1 LLPHISLFTVILKFT
16 SRHSTKNRYQHAL
29 LNLLIGILSAGVSIV
44 TETMNERTAQHPS
57 QIYNVSVVYNIYRII
72 LPLVLLVS
80 SIGPSSTLLGAL
92 DPTLFIQVCT
102 AYAIFAIAISFL
114 KPIGTRFIK
123 NSHILT
129 GSLIVDIFAIAVL
142 TYSSGGMI
150 SGLGLLLL
158 VTVAAGSILIRG
170 RISTFLAAVAALS
183 LIYSELYLA
192 LSIENSANQFVQ
204 TGILGAILFATSL
217 YIQSLTD
224 RIYKATVL
232 ADKQAS
238 DITDLEK
245 LNNEI
250 IQRMR
255 TGVVVVN
262 TEHQIVS
269 MNSAARSILFPILRS
284 DGDLPENSYKL
295 PTTLSEQL
303 ELWKLNAKRQPQP
316 IVIPNSSRQVQ
327 LNFAFLNPDSDSAVL
342 IFLEDNRQIVQRVR
356 QMKLASLGRLT
367 ASIAHE
373 VRNPLGAISHAS
385 QLLNESTSVNGD
397 DKRMIEII
405 LDHCNRVNLI
415 IEDVLDASR
424 HDDTTAELIDLET
437 WLSKFVCNYRE
448 THELCDEITLEL
460 TSDNIKVKVIQGQ
473 LEQVLNNLFD
483 NGLRYSHK
491 KTGNA
496 TLHVQVGAESRGEDE
511 QLFLHIIDEGP
522 GILEEDESQLF
533 EPFHTTESS
542 GTGLG
547 LYISKELCE
556 ANQSQLVYGRTPSG
570 KSCFSIYFGN
580 PDRVIA

>member
-1 LLPHISLFTVILKFT
+1 
-16 SRHSTKNRYQHAL
+16 
-29 LNLLIGILSAGVSIV
+29 
-44 TETMNERTAQHPS
+44 MNERTAQYPG
-57 QIYNVSVVYNIYRII
+57 QIHNVSVVYNIYRII
-72 LPLVLLVS
+72 LPLILLVS
-80 SIGPSSTLLGAL
+80 SLGQNSTLLGAL
-92 DPTLFIQVCT
+92 DTTLFIQVCT
-102 AYAIFAIAISFL
+102 GYAIFGVATTFFIPAS
-114 KPIGTRFIK
+114 TRFIK
-123 NSHILT
+123 SSHILT
-129 GSLIVDIFAIAVL
+129 GSLIIDIFTITLL

-158 VTVAAGSILIRG
+158 VTVAAGGILIRG

-192 LSIENSANQFVQ
+192 LSVDNSANQFVQ

-217 YIQSLTD
+217 YIQTLTN
-224 RIYKATVL
+224 RIYKAAVL

-238 DITDLEK
+238 DIIDLEK

-262 TEHQIVS
+262 TEHRIVS
-269 MNSAARSILFPILRS
+269 MNSAARSIL
-284 DGDLPENSYKL
+284 L
-295 PTTLSEQL
+295 PTLIIDKEQEEHPYKIPAALSEQL
-303 ELWKLNAKRQPQP
+303 ELWKINSKRQPQP
-316 IVIPNSSRQVQ
+316 IVIPNSTRQVQ
-327 LNFAFLNPDSDSAVL
+327 LNFAFLNPESDSDVL

-356 QMKLASLGRLT
+356 QMKLASLGKLT

-385 QLLNESTSVNGD
+385 QLLRESVTVTDD

-424 HDDTTAELIDLET
+424 HDDTTAGLISLDA
-437 WLSKFVCNYRE
+437 WLSKFIASYRS
-448 THELCDEITLEL
+448 THELCDEIKLEIV
-460 TSDNIKVKVIQGQ
+460 TPEVKVKVIQGQ

-491 KTGNA
+491 NTGSA
-496 TLHVQVGAESRGEDE
+496 TLLVQAGIEAKDGDE
-511 QLFLHIIDEGP
+511 LPYLHIIDEGA
-522 GILEEDESQLF
+522 GINEEDESRLF

-556 ANQSQLVYGRTPSG
+556 ANQSQLIYSRTALG
-570 KSCFSIYFGN
+570 KSRFSIYFGN
-580 PDRVIA
+580 PDRVMT

>member
-1 LLPHISLFTVILKFT
+1 MPANVP
-16 SRHSTKNRYQHAL
+16 
-29 LNLLIGILSAGVSIV
+29 IV
-44 TETMNERTAQHPS
+44 TETMNERTAQYPG

-80 SIGPSSTLLGAL
+80 SLGPSTTLLGAL
-92 DPTLFIQVCT
+92 DTTLFIQVCT
-102 AYAIFAIAISFL
+102 AYAIFGVAISFFI
-114 KPIGTRFIK
+114 PIATRIVK
-123 NSHILT
+123 SSHILA
-129 GSLIVDIFAIAVL
+129 GSLIIDIFAITLL

-158 VTVAAGSILIRG
+158 VTVASGSILIRG

-183 LIYSELYLA
+183 LIYSELYLT
-192 LSIENSANQFVQ
+192 LSLDDAANQFVQ
-204 TGILGAILFATSL
+204 TGILGAILFATSIF
-217 YIQSLTD
+217 IQTLTN
-224 RIYKATVL
+224 RIYKAAVL

-262 TEHQIVS
+262 AEQQIVS
-269 MNSAARSILFPILRS
+269 MNSAARKIL
-284 DGDLPENSYKL
+284 LPALQIDQDEEEHPYKIPL
-295 PTTLSEQL
+295 ALSEQL
-303 ELWKLNAKRQPQP
+303 ELWKINSKRQPQP
-316 IVIPNSSRQVQ
+316 IVIPNSTRQVQ
-327 LNFAFLNPDSDSAVL
+327 LNFAFLNPESDSDVL

-385 QLLNESTSVNGD
+385 QLLSESVTVTDD

-405 LDHCNRVNLI
+405 LDHCSRVNLI

-424 HDDTTAELIDLET
+424 HDDTTADLIDLEA
-437 WLSKFVCNYRE
+437 WLTKFIESYRE
-448 THELCDEITLEL
+448 THELCDEIKFEAVTP
-460 TSDNIKVKVIQGQ
+460 NVKIKVIQGQ

-491 KTGNA
+491 QTDSA
-496 TLHVQVGAESRGEDE
+496 TLLVQTGIVNRDGDE
-511 QLFLHIIDEGP
+511 QPYLHIIDDGP
-522 GILEEDESQLF
+522 GIDEEDESLLF

-556 ANQSQLVYGRTPSG
+556 ANQSQLVYGRNSTG
-570 KSCFSIYFGN
+570 KSSFSIYFGN

>member
-1 LLPHISLFTVILKFT
+1 MPSGK
-16 SRHSTKNRYQHAL
+16 A
-29 LNLLIGILSAGVSIV
+29 IV
-44 TETMNERTAQHPS
+44 TESMSERTAYPE

-80 SIGPSSTLLGAL
+80 SVGPGSTLLGDL
-92 DPTLFIQVCT
+92 DPSLFVQVCTVYAVFGIVITLFI
-102 AYAIFAIAISFL
+102 
-114 KPIGTRFIK
+114 PIGTRIV
-123 NSHILT
+123 NSSHILT
-129 GSLIVDIFAIAVL
+129 GSLIIDIFAITLL

-150 SGLGLLLL
+150 SGLGLLLI
-158 VTVAAGSILIRG
+158 VTVASGSILIRG

-183 LIYSELYLA
+183 LIYSELYLT
-192 LSIENSANQFVQ
+192 LSLDNSANQFVQ
-204 TGILGAILFATSL
+204 TGILGGILFVTSL
-217 YIQSLTD
+217 YIQTLTN
-224 RIYKATVL
+224 RIYKASVL

-238 DITDLEK
+238 DIVDLEK

-255 TGVVVVN
+255 TGVVVVD

-269 MNSAARSILFPILRS
+269 MNSAARSILLPILQETEGES
-284 DGDLPENSYKL
+284 EQQIQHL
-295 PTTLSEQL
+295 PTVLSEQL
-303 ELWKLNAKRQPQP
+303 ALWKINSKRQPQP
-316 IVIPNSSRQVQ
+316 IVIPNSKRQVQ
-327 LNFAFLNPDSDSAVL
+327 LNFAFLNPDSDSDVL
-342 IFLEDNRQIVQRVR
+342 VFLEDNRQIVQRVR

-385 QLLNESTSVNGD
+385 QLLRESVTVTED

-424 HDDTTAELIDLET
+424 HDDTTANLILLDQ
-437 WLSKFVCNYRE
+437 WLSDFIENYKA
-448 THELCDEITLEL
+448 THELCDEIVLEVV
-460 TSDNIKVKVIQGQ
+460 TPDVKINVIEGQ

-483 NGLRYSHK
+483 NGLRYSFK
-491 KTGNA
+491 NTGRA
-496 TLHVQVGAESRGEDE
+496 TLHIQSGLDNKDGDVQRYV
-511 QLFLHIIDEGP
+511 HIIDDGP
-522 GILEEDESQLF
+522 GINEEDENRLF

-556 ANQSQLVYGRTPSG
+556 ANQSQLVYGRTATG

-580 PDRVIA
+580 PDRVMA